1 MEATCT
7 GFYLVDSG
15 RCSGWASFDVDNSKG
30 KAMTERRP
38 ATTIEGLDIHLWHV
52 MEKLIAVEERIGK
65 MVTIDHMNAEI
76 QQLRKELKEQAP
88 QTIWR
93 KMTEI
98 AVGLTAVA
106 GAFAVLVAIFR
117 FLKIV

>member
-1 MEATCT
+1 M
-7 GFYLVDSG
+7 
-15 RCSGWASFDVDNSKG
+15 DNTKETD
-30 KAMTERRP
+30 MTERRP

-52 MEKLIAVEERIGK
+52 MEKLIGLETEIKK
-65 MVTIDHMNAEI
+65 MVTIDHMNSEI
-76 QQLRKELKEQAP
+76 AQLRKELKDQAP

-106 GAFAVLVAIFR
+106 GAVAVLVAIFR

>member
-1 MEATCT
+1 
-7 GFYLVDSG
+7 
-15 RCSGWASFDVDNSKG
+15 
-30 KAMTERRP
+30 MTERRP

-52 MEKLIAVEERIGK
+52 MEKLIAVEERLGR
-65 MVTIDHMNAEI
+65 MVTVDHMNAEI

-93 KMTEI
+93 RMTEI

-106 GAFAVLVAIFR
+106 GAFAVVVAIFR
-117 FLKIV
+117 FLKL